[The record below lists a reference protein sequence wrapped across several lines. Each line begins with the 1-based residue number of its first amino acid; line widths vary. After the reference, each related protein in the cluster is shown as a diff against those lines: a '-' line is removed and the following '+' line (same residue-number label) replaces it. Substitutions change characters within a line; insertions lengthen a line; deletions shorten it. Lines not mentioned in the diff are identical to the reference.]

1 MKLPIWGPSMLTPRR
16 TVMPGHTPLA
26 PAPHNAQLH
35 LGAMAICHSPGVNIP
50 NQKDRHLL
58 PKPGG
63 LPGTPWQAR
72 LTQPLGLLP
81 AYYSPGLTPARTVSC
96 CVKRVHLAHH
106 STCPG
111 EEARTTATTMATQ
124 WGAFLSGNMRARS
137 WPPQPQVPKN
147 FLCTAHSLQTGQC
160 SEQLLHHEE
169 RIPGCGQNGG
179 WPGTS
184 ESLIRDRQAL
194 PIENPSREF
203 ASFED
208 GVSKGVQG

>member
-1 MKLPIWGPSMLTPRR
+1 MKLPIWGSSMLTPRP
-16 TVMPGHTPLA
+16 TLMPGQTLLA

-50 NQKDRHLL
+50 NRKDRHLL

-72 LTQPLGLLP
+72 LTQPLRPPPSLFPGAHPSTESKLL
-81 AYYSPGLTPARTVSC
+81 
-96 CVKRVHLAHH
+96 CVKRVHLVHH

-111 EEARTTATTMATQ
+111 QEARTTATTMATQ

-147 FLCTAHSLQTGQC
+147 FLCTAHSLQTAKC
-160 SEQLLHHEE
+160 REQLVHREE
-169 RIPGCGQNGG
+169 RIPGCG
-179 WPGTS
+179 
-184 ESLIRDRQAL
+184 
-194 PIENPSREF
+194 
-203 ASFED
+203 
-208 GVSKGVQG
+208 